1 LVRVVGISTEDGGLR
16 CAGSLV
22 LFGRLD
28 SQIHTGL
35 AAVSKGDQFMM
46 TRREINTALGAVVA
60 TVLSRTIASL
70 RAESPAPQQGSPEA
84 APANSPR
91 GIATLM
97 QQSIGDPG
105 DCEGRILVLT
115 IPPKL
120 VSSPHRH
127 PGPVFAYILEGQIEN
142 QVDPDPPKTYS
153 AGDVFYEPTMHVHRS
168 LRNLSDTQTARVLVF
183 QLVPK
188 GQPGGLPA
196 K

>member
-1 LVRVVGISTEDGGLR
+1 MSE
-16 CAGSLV
+16 
-22 LFGRLD
+22 
-28 SQIHTGL
+28 
-35 AAVSKGDQFMM
+35 
-46 TRREINTALGAVVA
+46 
-60 TVLSRTIASL
+60 
-70 RAESPAPQQGSPEA
+70 
-84 APANSPR
+84 
-91 GIATLM
+91 
-97 QQSIGDPG
+97 SIGDPG
-105 DCEGRILVLT
+105 DCDGRMIVLT

-120 VSSPHRH
+120 VSPPHKH

-153 AGDVFYEPTMHVHRS
+153 VGDFFYEPTMHVHRS

>member
-1 LVRVVGISTEDGGLR
+1 
-16 CAGSLV
+16 
-22 LFGRLD
+22 
-28 SQIHTGL
+28 
-35 AAVSKGDQFMM
+35 MM
-46 TRREINTALGAVVA
+46 TRREINTALGAAVA
-60 TVLSRTIASL
+60 TLLSGTIASL
-70 RAESPAPQQGSPEA
+70 RAESEPQQSSQGN
-84 APANSPR
+84 APSNSPR
-91 GIATLM
+91 GVTTLM
-97 QQSIGDPG
+97 SESIGDPG
-105 DCEGRILVLT
+105 DCDGRMLVLT

-120 VSSPHRH
+120 VSPPHRH